1 MKRANLLPL
10 FALSTLL
17 LGLTACG
24 DGAEPSPPPS
34 MTAEE
39 LAGVWTDGL
48 QNFLLLDP
56 DNSRYLYLTY
66 YGRLGSGD
74 MDLEDRP
81 MLSYDDFLYD
91 FLPQDESFVL
101 DQNGSS
107 DRENLDGMVFTRY
120 DQEETMWD
128 QLLQADEGQLA
139 ALDGVWQDPLDELL
153 VIDTDRMEYMAY
165 SSQSRGVASGTLA
178 DAHDGRGPY
187 LFLNGR
193 AYPKFSLGNDI
204 LMLYFYPSETQEP
217 DGTFSGVFYQQGT
230 AQEIALYHLDQAKF
244 TYFEG
249 HLVYFD
255 GLRMFYMPENYS
267 VGEDGLAYDQDGNLF
282 AAGFDFT
289 PLDPA
294 ELWGPDW
301 ADNWG

>member
-1 MKRANLLPL
+1 
-10 FALSTLL
+10 
-17 LGLTACG
+17 
-24 DGAEPSPPPS
+24 
-34 MTAEE
+34 
-39 LAGVWTDGL
+39 
-48 QNFLLLDP
+48 
-56 DNSRYLYLTY
+56 
-66 YGRLGSGD
+66 
-74 MDLEDRP
+74 
-81 MLSYDDFLYD
+81 
-91 FLPQDESFVL
+91 
-101 DQNGSS
+101 
-107 DRENLDGMVFTRY
+107 
-120 DQEETMWD
+120 
-128 QLLQADEGQLA
+128 
-139 ALDGVWQDPLDELL
+139 
-153 VIDTDRMEYMAY
+153 
-165 SSQSRGVASGTLA
+165 
-178 DAHDGRGPY
+178 
-187 LFLNGR
+187 
-193 AYPKFSLGNDI
+193 
-204 LMLYFYPSETQEP
+204 MLYFYPSETQEP

>member
-1 MKRANLLPL
+1 
-10 FALSTLL
+10 
-17 LGLTACG
+17 
-24 DGAEPSPPPS
+24 
-34 MTAEE
+34 
-39 LAGVWTDGL
+39 
-48 QNFLLLDP
+48 
-56 DNSRYLYLTY
+56 
-66 YGRLGSGD
+66 
-74 MDLEDRP
+74 
-81 MLSYDDFLYD
+81 MLSYDNFLYD
-91 FLPQDESFVL
+91 FLPQGEGFVL

-107 DRENLDGMVFTRY
+107 DRENIDGMVFTRF

-289 PLDPA
+289 PLDPVD
-294 ELWGPDW
+294 LWGPDW